1 MQHVIVHGQ
10 SLLQREVGE
19 AVAATRQLPYVRHKE
34 GAELVIDAR
43 GSTPFVRG
51 VGG

>member
-1 MQHVIVHGQ
+1 MQHVIVHAQ
-10 SLLQREVGE
+10 PLLQGE
-19 AVAATRQLPYVRHKE
+19 EGDGGRGDQATSVRPPLG

-51 VGG
+51 VVG